1 MRSCAYYVDKAGE
14 IGASARHFVEL
25 LLSGTF
31 PWAKLRQA
39 QKLVRL
45 PDRYGQERVERACE
59 RSLAFDLVDVRRV
72 EEIIQ
77 KGLITEETEERRQ
90 EALPSRFAR
99 AATYFVRKEE

>member
-1 MRSCAYYVDKAGE
+1 MRSCTYYVDKADQ
-14 IGASARHFVEL
+14 IGPSARHFTEL

-31 PWAKLRQA
+31 PWTKLRQA

-45 PDRYGQERVERACE
+45 PERYGKERVEKACD

-77 KGLITEETEERRQ
+77 KGLSEEETEERRQ
-90 EALPSRFAR
+90 EPLPSRFAR
-99 AATYFVRKEE
+99 PATYFVKKEE